1 LDNVDGSFKGLSLS
15 RKQSINLTVQFA
27 SKHRLKNFTAVYGLN
42 HVFIFQAGSG
52 LNITN
57 ANIVLIGGLT
67 PANVFWQ
74 VGSSAVLT
82 APVISFEGT
91 IVALTSISMTNP
103 VTMTGRALAR
113 NGAVTFDTDTVT
125 VP

>member
-1 LDNVDGSFKGLSLS
+1 VLRLPELLPLTSIVPTQLSMLAKGTLTLSGGP
-15 RKQSINLTVQFA
+15 ND
-27 SKHRLKNFTAVYGLN
+27 
-42 HVFIFQAGSG
+42 VFIFQAGSG